1 VVAIIERNLLMDY
14 SIDTNFSGTTLVL
27 AVIRGHSITIANIG
41 DSRIT
46 LGRKS
51 ETARD
56 RTPAMRNTAAN
67 PLQAIP
73 LSVDHKPSIPKEK
86 ERILRTGG
94 RVFAVEYEDGCKGPE
109 RVWLSNMN
117 IPGLAMSRSLCDQV
131 AHSVGVSSVPE
142 CFERFLDPCRDAV
155 LIIATDG
162 LWEFI
167 TDQEAVDIV
176 ASAAEP
182 SAAVNA
188 LIREATSKWLVHE
201 KVVDDIS
208 ICVAFLLG
216 FSSDCVI
223 PVCQENV
230 RFVHGPSV

>member
-1 VVAIIERNLLMDY
+1 MERNLLLDPT
-14 SIDTNFSGTTLVL
+14 IDTNFSGTTLVL
-27 AVIRGHSITIANIG
+27 AVIRGHTVTIANIG

-51 ETARD
+51 EKARD
-56 RTPAMRNTAAN
+56 RTASLRNIAFSPMCAV
-67 PLQAIP
+67 P
-73 LSVDHKPSIPKEK
+73 LSIDHKPDIPKEK

-131 AHSVGVSSVPE
+131 AHSVGVSSTPE
-142 CFERFLDPCRDAV
+142 FFERYLDSFKDAV

-167 TDQEAVDIV
+167 SDQEAIDVV
-176 ASAAEP
+176 ADAAEP

-188 LIREATSKWLVHE
+188 LIREATARWLVKE

-223 PVCQENV
+223 PACEENSQNV
-230 RFVHGPSV
+230 LRDNNP

>member
-1 VVAIIERNLLMDY
+1 M
-14 SIDTNFSGTTLVL
+14 IDTNFSGTTLVL
-27 AVIRGHSITIANIG
+27 IVIRGHSMTIANIG

-46 LGRKS
+46 LGKKINNNVGGNLPAV
-51 ETARD
+51 EFTD
-56 RTPAMRNTAAN
+56 RS
-67 PLQAIP
+67 LLAIR
-73 LSVDHKPSIPKEK
+73 LTVDHKPDIPSEK
-86 ERILRTGG
+86 ERILKSGG

-131 AHSVGVSSVPE
+131 AHTVGVSSFPE
-142 CFERFLDPCRDAV
+142 CFERILEPSLDSV

-167 TDQEAVDIV
+167 SDQEAMDIV
-176 ASAAEP
+176 AKAAEP

-188 LIREATSKWLVHE
+188 LIREATVRWLAKE

-208 ICVAFLLG
+208 VCVAFLLG
-216 FSSDCVI
+216 YSSDSAGSDQGTLCPDRQSSVI
-223 PVCQENV
+223 
-230 RFVHGPSV
+230 

>member
-1 VVAIIERNLLMDY
+1 MIIVVESNLLQDPM
-14 SIDTNFSGTTLVL
+14 IDTNFSGTTLVL
-27 AVIRGHSITIANIG
+27 IVIRGHSMTIANIG

-46 LGRKS
+46 LGKKINS
-51 ETARD
+51 QIGGNLSAVEFTD
-56 RTPAMRNTAAN
+56 RS
-67 PLQAIP
+67 LLAIR
-73 LSVDHKPSIPKEK
+73 LTVDHKPDIPTEK
-86 ERILRTGG
+86 ERILKTGG

-131 AHSVGVSSVPE
+131 AHTVGVSSFPE
-142 CFERFLDPCRDAV
+142 CFERTLEPSLDSV
-155 LIIATDG
+155 LIVATDG

-167 TDQEAVDIV
+167 SDQEAMDIV
-176 ASAAEP
+176 ANAAEP

-188 LIREATSKWLVHE
+188 LIREATVRWLANE

-216 FSSDCVI
+216 YSSECAISDQGALCTDRQRSVI
-223 PVCQENV
+223 
-230 RFVHGPSV
+230 